1 MIVLGTEKSAMLR
14 NGGVTR
20 RFSNA
25 LFSVCIVSFLALF
38 LYARVTLGDGGD
50 VNSPDMQ
57 VLGYTV
63 FGTNTANA
71 TSVTSG
77 WGNVY
82 IDDSLEIASNLVVQ
96 GEVTSSDVL
105 SMNRY
110 RLVQGVQVLT
120 GLTAIQPSNS
130 YIRVQGDGTSVDML
144 ANPQIAPGYSG
155 QLLTLQG
162 TANDRL
168 VRLEDGDGL
177 QTQLDQPFS
186 LGLYDTIQL
195 IYDPFSS
202 NWIEVNRSNNRSSN

>member
-25 LFSVCIVSFLALF
+25 LFSVWIVSFLALF

-96 GEVTSSDVL
+96 GEVSSSDVMT
-105 SMNRY
+105 MNRY